1 MIYNLAN
8 KFKDLKNE
16 LDNNDHFD
24 VYARYD
30 DNEDLM
36 QAQLNNQLINLNG
49 DDEDEDESYSRV
61 HFRIR

>member
-1 MIYNLAN
+1 MIYDLAN
-8 KFKDLKNE
+8 KFKDVKNE

-36 QAQLNNQLINLNG
+36 QAQLNVQ
-49 DDEDEDESYSRV
+49 
-61 HFRIR
+61 RIIKIVVLS